1 MVKGQVIGSA
11 YLQVI
16 PKLAFGNVKKE
27 SAIAGNTSSTAF
39 NKTFGDGLKNVGGI
53 AKTALKGVAVA
64 SAAAGAA
71 VGVIGKNVYDA
82 YSSYEQLEGGMK
94 KLFGDDAKTVIANA
108 DKAFM
113 TAGKSANEYMEG
125 VTSIAASLV
134 KSVGGDTKEAARL
147 ADVAMTAMSDNVNT
161 FGTDAQSVQNA
172 IQGLAK
178 GNYSMLDNLSL
189 GFAGSQQGMVDLI
202 NASGVLDHELKK
214 TSELADVGFGTM
226 VEAIQKVQ
234 ENMGIA
240 GTTAKEAM
248 GTLEGSM
255 TAAKSA
261 IENVFSAIG
270 TGDTEKLRSAIGGLI
285 DSVFGIVNDETGKR
299 EGGVIANLV
308 ALAQRSFQALAGYL
322 PDIVNGALNS
332 LPDVIEQPLRGMI
345 NRIMGM
351 FGKMDVGGTIAG
363 AFKAAAPIV
372 TNAIGGIITAINRAY
387 DVITTEVLPV
397 AKQVYDNIAPVV
409 QAIFSEIQTYFPQI
423 QAIIQ
428 TVTSAIGDLI
438 ADVWPDIA
446 ETVVTASELIASA
459 IETAWPIV
467 KNVVG
472 TVMDA
477 IRTVVDFSWPI
488 ITLVVKNAVERI
500 KGAVNGLTTL
510 PSKVKATFAKVR
522 DSVVT
527 PINAARD
534 AVSSAIDRIKSIVNG
549 AHLSLPHFAL
559 PHFRIDGGELPWGI
573 GGKGHAP
580 SVHVDWYGKG
590 GWIDSPTIFA
600 GVGERGGEFVWPS
613 YAPYLDQYADALA
626 SRINGNGGVVVNLT
640 YNGSGDADDLV
651 RTLTRDLRMM
661 RMTGAI

>member
-1 MVKGQVIGSA
+1 MADAVIGSA

-16 PKLAFGNVKKE
+16 PKMSLNPLKRE
-27 SAIAGNTSSTAF
+27 SAIAGTASGESF
-39 NKTFGDGLKNVGGI
+39 NQKFGSALGSAGSI

-64 SAAAGAA
+64 AGAA
-71 VGVIGKNVYDA
+71 SAAVGIIGKNVYDS
-82 YSSYEQLEGGMK
+82 YSSYEQLEDGMK
-94 KLFGDDAKTVIANA
+94 KLFGKDVSTVMANA
-108 DKAFM
+108 DKAFI

-125 VTSIAASLV
+125 VTSFAASLK

-147 ADVAMTAMSDNVNT
+147 ADVAMTAISDNVNT
-161 FGTDAQSVQNA
+161 FGTDAQSVQA
-172 IQGLAK
+172 AVQGLAK

-189 GFAGSQQGMVDLI
+189 GFAGTQQGMVDLI
-202 NASGVLDHELKK
+202 NESGVLDHKLEK

-226 VEAIQKVQ
+226 VEAIQAVQ
-234 ENMGIA
+234 KSMGIA

-261 IENVFSAIG
+261 ISNVFSSIG
-270 TGDTEKLRSAIGGLI
+270 TGDPKKLRSAIGGFV
-285 DSVFGIVNDETGKR
+285 DSVFGIMNDETGKR

-322 PDIVNGALNS
+322 PSIVNGALSS
-332 LPDVIEQPLRGMI
+332 LPDVIEQPLRGVI
-345 NRIMGM
+345 NRVTGM
-351 FGKMDVGGTIAG
+351 FGKVDVAGTISG
-363 AFKAAAPIV
+363 AFKAVAPVV
-372 TNAIGGIITAINRAY
+372 TSSIGGILTAINRAY

-397 AKQVYDNIAPVV
+397 AKQAYDTIAPVITKIYEDV
-409 QAIFSEIQTYFPQI
+409 QSHLPKIQETFS
-423 QAIIQ
+423 
-428 TVTSAIGDLI
+428 SAMGAVRDLM
-438 ADVWPDIA
+438 ADIWPDIQ
-446 ETVVTASELIASA
+446 EIVLTATSIIGSA
-459 IETAWPIV
+459 IEFLWPIV
-467 KNVVG
+467 KAAFEKIQGVAQAV
-472 TVMDA
+472 
-477 IRTVVDFSWPI
+477 WPYVSMVI
-488 ITLVVKNAVERI
+488 KTSVALI
-500 KGAVNGLTTL
+500 KGAVNGLAAL
-510 PSKVKATFAKVR
+510 PSKVNAVFSKVKNAIT
-522 DSVVT
+522 T

-534 AVSSAIDRIKSIVNG
+534 AVSSAIERIKSIVNG

-580 SVHVDWYGKG
+580 SVHVDWYAKG

-626 SRINGNGGVVVNLT
+626 NRINGGGGVNVYLT
-640 YNGSGDADDLV
+640 YNGSGDADELV